1 METTT
6 FATTSNGTTD
16 GQREVADERREALNW
31 LSRRLSWENRL
42 GQLRPR
48 DENAEPEA
56 ERKQAA

>member
-1 METTT
+1 MDTTT
-6 FATTSNGTTD
+6 LN
-16 GQREVADERREALNW
+16 GQRVAADERREALNW
-31 LSRRLSWENRL
+31 LSRRLRWENRL